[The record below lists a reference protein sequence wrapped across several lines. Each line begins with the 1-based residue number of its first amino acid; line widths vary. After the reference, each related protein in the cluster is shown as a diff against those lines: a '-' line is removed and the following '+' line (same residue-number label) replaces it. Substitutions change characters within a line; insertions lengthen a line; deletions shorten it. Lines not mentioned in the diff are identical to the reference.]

1 MKGFEP
7 YPQYK
12 DSGVEW
18 LGEIPESWITGR
30 LKHLLTIRGGQD
42 HKQVESEE
50 QTPIPVIGSGGQFSY
65 AVKPLYEGESVLLG
79 RKGTIDK
86 PLYVT
91 GRFWTVDTMF
101 YSEIHEHADGKFA
114 YYAATTIPFGL
125 YSTNTALPSMSQFD
139 LSNHLIVFPG
149 KSDQSQIARFLDHE
163 TGKIDGLIAE
173 QEKLIELLKEKRQA
187 TISHAVTKGLNPDA
201 PMKDSSVEWLGEV
214 PEHWEIKPM
223 KYMAKLNPAKSAY
236 KGETGIACSFVP
248 MEKLKTGSLEL
259 NETRVISE
267 VFSSYTY
274 FEEND
279 VLCAKVTPCFEN
291 RNTAIATGLTN
302 GVGFGSSEIN
312 VFRPFSINGSFLYFR
327 LLENTLVEY
336 WTSQMTGAG
345 GLRRVPTETVETF
358 KIAVPPNEEQIQIAQ
373 HLDRETAKLDT
384 LLTEAL
390 RGIDLLKERRS
401 ALISAAVTGKIDVR
415 NWKSEGEAT

>member
-1 MKGFEP
+1 
-7 YPQYK
+7 
-12 DSGVEW
+12 
-18 LGEIPESWITGR
+18 
-30 LKHLLTIRGGQD
+30 
-42 HKQVESEE
+42 
-50 QTPIPVIGSGGQFSY
+50 
-65 AVKPLYEGESVLLG
+65 
-79 RKGTIDK
+79 
-86 PLYVT
+86 
-91 GRFWTVDTMF
+91 
-101 YSEIHEHADGKFA
+101 
-114 YYAATTIPFGL
+114 
-125 YSTNTALPSMSQFD
+125 
-139 LSNHLIVFPG
+139 
-149 KSDQSQIARFLDHE
+149 
-163 TGKIDGLIAE
+163 
-173 QEKLIELLKEKRQA
+173 
-187 TISHAVTKGLNPDA
+187 
-201 PMKDSSVEWLGEV
+201 
-214 PEHWEIKPM
+214 M